1 MPEYFY
7 RIYELSITE
16 LGLLCAALFVG
27 FSWLGAIFIRPVLR
41 AMIGKRDGSN
51 DVIGYVISCFCV
63 FYGLLLGLIAVA
75 AYQNLGTVEQ
85 DVAREVASLDALH
98 QDVSTYPAPH
108 GQNLRWLLADYSRF
122 VFKRSWPAYRQGR
135 LLEGET
141 TRINTFHER
150 LLAFEPGNRREEIIH
165 AEALRQFNTFLENH
179 RIRANGVTT
188 GIPAV
193 MWYVVLIGA
202 IINIGL
208 IWLFDMHLFA
218 HLLLGGVLAFFLGA
232 MILLI
237 AAMDNPYRGEVSVS
251 PKAFEELYWK
261 KMRN

>member
-1 MPEYFY
+1 
-7 RIYELSITE
+7 
-16 LGLLCAALFVG
+16 
-27 FSWLGAIFIRPVLR
+27 
-41 AMIGKRDGSN
+41 
-51 DVIGYVISCFCV
+51 
-63 FYGLLLGLIAVA
+63 
-75 AYQNLGTVEQ
+75 
-85 DVAREVASLDALH
+85 
-98 QDVSTYPAPH
+98 
-108 GQNLRWLLADYSRF
+108 
-122 VFKRSWPAYRQGR
+122 
-135 LLEGET
+135 
-141 TRINTFHER
+141 

-165 AEALRQFNTFLENH
+165 AEALRQFNSFLENH

-202 IINIGL
+202 VINIGL
-208 IWLFDMHLFA
+208 IWMFDLHLFA